1 MTRKVMSAAGPPPV
15 RWDQE
20 ASKTEVERLVAEY
33 ERERTAGSLSQ
44 FTEEDTKKNFI
55 LPLFRALGWRVDS
68 SDVSAEERVLRG
80 RADYGFKIGGV
91 TKFYVEAKSLSKSLA
106 ERENLQQVID
116 YSYAKGVPWAVL
128 SNFAQTFVPYSE
140 LKSKNPFDC
149 RFFELSAEDYVSGF
163 DRLRL
168 LSFPAIAGGEL
179 DSKAEEF
186 GRKPRK
192 QPIDKQLLKDLNSFR
207 LDLAKDIRR
216 LNDSTF
222 RDADEALEEA
232 VQRLLDRLIFIRV
245 AEDRGLEDRQLSLI
259 ASESESTVAKRLREL
274 FRRYDDNFD
283 SKLFLPHAAD
293 SVRVD
298 GEVLQRVLRGL
309 HQTADESVRYDF
321 GAIDADVLGVMY
333 EQYLGLT
340 LRQTPKRAKLAD
352 GAVNRKEQGIYYTPT
367 WVVDYIVRF
376 SIEEALNRKGAR
388 PERLRVLDPACGSG
402 TFLLRAFDHL
412 MRARNPTGASVQARF
427 DPETSE
433 RLVGLRTSVLTENLF
448 GVDLDARAVEIAQLN
463 LRIRAAESRHRLP
476 TLERN
481 LRVGNS
487 VIADVSVD
495 ARALDWSKAFPEAM
509 VSVHAVEGLLEG

>member
-1 MTRKVMSAAGPPPV
+1 
-15 RWDQE
+15 
-20 ASKTEVERLVAEY
+20 
-33 ERERTAGSLSQ
+33 
-44 FTEEDTKKNFI
+44 
-55 LPLFRALGWRVDS
+55 
-68 SDVSAEERVLRG
+68 
-80 RADYGFKIGGV
+80 
-91 TKFYVEAKSLSKSLA
+91 
-106 ERENLQQVID
+106 
-116 YSYAKGVPWAVL
+116 
-128 SNFAQTFVPYSE
+128 
-140 LKSKNPFDC
+140 
-149 RFFELSAEDYVSGF
+149 
-163 DRLRL
+163 
-168 LSFPAIAGGEL
+168 
-179 DSKAEEF
+179 
-186 GRKPRK
+186 
-192 QPIDKQLLKDLNSFR
+192 
-207 LDLAKDIRR
+207 
-216 LNDSTF
+216 
-222 RDADEALEEA
+222 
-232 VQRLLDRLIFIRV
+232 
-245 AEDRGLEDRQLSLI
+245 
-259 ASESESTVAKRLREL
+259 
-274 FRRYDDNFD
+274 
-283 SKLFLPHAAD
+283 
-293 SVRVD
+293 
-298 GEVLQRVLRGL
+298 
-309 HQTADESVRYDF
+309 
-321 GAIDADVLGVMY
+321 MY

-388 PERLRVLDPACGSG
+388 FERLRVLDPACGSG

-463 LRIRAAESRHRLP
+463 LMIRAAESRHRLP